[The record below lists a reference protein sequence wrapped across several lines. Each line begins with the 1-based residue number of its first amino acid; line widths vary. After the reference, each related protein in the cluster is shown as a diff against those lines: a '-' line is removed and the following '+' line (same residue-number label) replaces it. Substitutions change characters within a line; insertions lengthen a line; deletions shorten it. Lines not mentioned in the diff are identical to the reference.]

1 MDINLSKLIPIRIS
15 LFKVMIRGVHAEIS
29 FYQIFN
35 SEKYT
40 LILETKS
47 RKLEGSPAFAL
58 IRDPWTI

>member
-47 RKLEGSPAFAL
+47 RKLESFQVFCSKSGSMEH
-58 IRDPWTI
+58 